1 MDGTELLI
9 GTIVLA
15 VGTYAF
21 RLAGPLLRE
30 RVKLS
35 PRAERLMVLG
45 AVVLLAAL
53 VAVSALTEGHSFRAS
68 PGRRGCWSGS
78 AGLAQGPVR
87 GGRRRGRRDGR
98 AAAPRRRPLTHR
110 SCRFGRRT
118 PARWP

>member
-21 RLAGPLLRE
+21 RLAGLLLRE

-53 VAVSALTEGHSFRAS
+53 VAVSALTEGHSFAGFARPTGVLVGECW
-68 PGRRGCWSGS
+68 PGARPRSWWSS
-78 AGLAQGPVR
+78 SRP
-87 GGRRRGRRDGR
+87 
-98 AAAPRRRPLTHR
+98 PRRPRCCA
-110 SCRFGRRT
+110 SCGV
-118 PARWP
+118 P